1 MQIHPLPALRRKHD
15 PKDELQ
21 HIKMQ
26 DKVLIAYLFFKEFDE
41 EYSFILTTPKL
52 KLNVVYRDGRKIDYH
67 QLLADTYEQIRPV
80 FEMFKKYRHETEE
93 FNKVVAEG
101 GMAANYVNHAKKAS
115 LLESRRGTS
124 GREVRNMMK
133 EYLRK
138 VEGLLGTLKN
148 DMRNEKQILANPED
162 AIKFDLAADQ
172 RKRLNGKPIKQAVM
186 EVYCF
191 VGALAARIEDGDLFG
206 GVLEMNEEEFEKS
219 FPGVADQMNAAKN
232 QG

>member
-1 MQIHPLPALRRKHD
+1 
-15 PKDELQ
+15 
-21 HIKMQ
+21 
-26 DKVLIAYLFFKEFDE
+26 
-41 EYSFILTTPKL
+41 
-52 KLNVVYRDGRKIDYH
+52 
-67 QLLADTYEQIRPV
+67 
-80 FEMFKKYRHETEE
+80 
-93 FNKVVAEG
+93 
-101 GMAANYVNHAKKAS
+101 MAANYVNHAKKAS

-219 FPGVADQMNAAKN
+219 FPGVGEQLNASKSE
-232 QG
+232 G